1 MLTPVCALVA
11 NVRAYETYD
20 ATKPDSIIF
29 RPVGNRDT
37 NAHIEWDSMQLSI
50 FRDLSQKAN
59 ESMSGRALEI
69 IKQHMCHNL
78 IETLVAMSTEF
89 GSGSEHARER
99 IREEFHNKKWEPRR
113 ETLKAF
119 TSRKLWLAQQLPKE
133 FKDNEQRN
141 TAMMKV
147 LFKSMPASFTNLINE
162 IKSKKIQGLED
173 GRGTIVGHGGNIG
186 REGGAARKDI
196 HGRS

>member
-37 NAHIEWDSMQLSI
+37 NAHIESDSMQLSI

-69 IKQHMCHNL
+69 IK
-78 IETLVAMSTEF
+78 
-89 GSGSEHARER
+89 
-99 IREEFHNKKWEPRR
+99 
-113 ETLKAF
+113 
-119 TSRKLWLAQQLPKE
+119 
-133 FKDNEQRN
+133 
-141 TAMMKV
+141 
-147 LFKSMPASFTNLINE
+147 
-162 IKSKKIQGLED
+162 
-173 GRGTIVGHGGNIG
+173 
-186 REGGAARKDI
+186 
-196 HGRS
+196 